1 MILFLTICRKYTMD
15 RCVWLIHCVLWG
27 PMLYVSLLLQKGEP
41 GICWSAYVYYYTRQ
55 NFLLYSVF
63 NSIIPATLF
72 GAADREWSEVV
83 SHFVPI
89 TAVIIRILVTHY
101 FQRTRAL
108 SPILESILHKLPQ
121 PLFNWK
127 VYKTPRKVNR
137 GKHTGKTSSPPPL
150 TPFQCY
156 MHIVEQAPHE
166 AKAAKY
172 LVGLFDKRV
181 DQVDCFSLCEPRTL
195 LMCVFVLPAPAAKK
209 SRLINVFKFNS
220 IAPHQSFMSRGIIN
234 P

>member
-41 GICWSAYVYYYTRQ
+41 GICSSACV
-55 NFLLYSVF
+55 LLYTSKLPPLF
-63 NSIIPATLF
+63 CLQLHNSCHSIWSCGQRVIRSCLSLRSYHRRHHQDLRHTLF
-72 GAADREWSEVV
+72 SKDTS
-83 SHFVPI
+83 P
-89 TAVIIRILVTHY
+89 
-101 FQRTRAL
+101 